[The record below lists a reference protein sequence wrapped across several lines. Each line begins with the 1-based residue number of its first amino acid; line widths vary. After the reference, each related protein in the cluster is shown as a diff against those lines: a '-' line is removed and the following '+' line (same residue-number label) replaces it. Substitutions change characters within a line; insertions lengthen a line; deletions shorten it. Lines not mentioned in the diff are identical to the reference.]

1 MTTSQAFSE
10 FLENIKVDNSETI
23 SNRYHEITKKLNKT
37 FRDTDSETD
46 NCLRVGS
53 YGRYTG
59 IKGISD
65 LDMLY
70 IMPCSKWDE
79 YKNAPDKL
87 LKDVK
92 TSLMERYPNT
102 KIKDDRLVVDLFFKD
117 FKFEVQP
124 VFEEQDG
131 DDTNYKFP
139 DTKYDSYRITKPRQE
154 QAEMTSFRQEHGDT
168 HRLLC
173 KMMRSWKNNVGLA
186 MGGLLIDTLTH
197 RFLSDHSEYDKVGT
211 SVFDELCRDF
221 FEFLKNEPKK
231 DHYQALG
238 SGQDVKVKKPFQT
251 KANKA
256 YNMAV
261 DALAETDEP
270 KRNDIWRE
278 IFGCQFPKATTVVAK
293 SRESSS
299 TVSYTD
305 PEQFI
310 EDLYPVDIR
319 YNVTLDCEVKRNG
332 FREDML
338 SHILSSGQRVS
349 RVRSLDFIQNTDVPW
364 PYDVKWKVR
373 NVGDEA
379 KRRNCLRGEII
390 DSNRMGGLARHESA
404 DFRGPHYVECCI
416 VKDGIVVARDRINVP
431 IE

>member
-37 FRDTDSETD
+37 FRETDSETD

-70 IMPCSKWDE
+70 IMPSSKWDE
-79 YKNAPDKL
+79 YKNNPDKL

-92 TSLMERYPNT
+92 AALKERYPNT
-102 KIKDDRLVVDLFFKD
+102 KVKDDRLVVDVFFTD

-131 DDTNYKFP
+131 DETNYKFP
-139 DTKYDSYRITKPRQE
+139 DTKHDSYRITKPRQE
-154 QAEMTSFRQEHGDT
+154 QAEMTSFRREHGDT

-173 KMMRSWKNNVGLA
+173 KMMRSWKNNVGQA
-186 MGGLLIDTLTH
+186 TGGLLIDTLTH
-197 RFLSDHSEYDKVGT
+197 RFLSDHSEYDHAGT

-221 FEFLKNEPKK
+221 YEYLKDEPKQ

-238 SGQDVKVKKPFQT
+238 SGQDVKVKKPFQA
-251 KANKA
+251 KAKKA
-256 YNMAV
+256 YNKAV
-261 DALAETDEP
+261 DAIAETDET
-270 KRNDIWRE
+270 KRNDLWRE
-278 IFGCQFPKATTVVAK
+278 IFGRQFPKATTAVAE
-293 SRESSS
+293 SREFSSS
-299 TVSYTD
+299 VNYTD

-319 YNVTLDCEVKRNG
+319 YNVNLDCLVKRDG
-332 FREDML
+332 FRGVLL
-338 SHILSSGQRVS
+338 SHILSTGQSVPRGC
-349 RVRSLDFIQNTDVPW
+349 SLDFMPTTGVPE
-364 PYDVKWKVR
+364 PFDVKWKVR
-373 NVGDEA
+373 NEGDEA

-390 DSNRMGGLARHESA
+390 APNRMGGARHENA
-404 DFRGPHYVECCI
+404 DFQGPHYVECYI

>member
-37 FRDTDSETD
+37 FRETDSETD

-70 IMPCSKWDE
+70 IMPSSKWDE
-79 YKNAPDKL
+79 YKNNPDKL

-92 TSLMERYPNT
+92 AALKERYPNT
-102 KIKDDRLVVDLFFKD
+102 KVKDDRLVVDVFFTD

-131 DDTNYKFP
+131 DETNYKFP
-139 DTKYDSYRITKPRQE
+139 DTKYDSYRITKPKQE

-173 KMMRSWKNNVGLA
+173 KMMRSWKNNVGQA
-186 MGGLLIDTLTH
+186 IGGLLIDTLTH
-197 RFLSDHSEYDKVGT
+197 RFLSNHSEYDHAGT

-221 FEFLKNEPKK
+221 FEYLMNEPKQ

-238 SGQDVKVKKPFQT
+238 SGQDVKVKKPFQA
-251 KANKA
+251 KAKKA
-256 YNMAV
+256 YNKSV
-261 DALAETDEP
+261 DAIAETDET
-270 KRNDIWRE
+270 KRNDLWRE
-278 IFGCQFPKATTVVAK
+278 IFGRQFPKATTAVAE
-293 SRESSS
+293 SREFSSS
-299 TVSYTD
+299 VNYTD

-319 YNVTLDCEVKRNG
+319 YNVNLDCLVKRDG
-332 FREDML
+332 FRGVLL
-338 SHILSSGQRVS
+338 SHILSTGQSVPRGC
-349 RVRSLDFIQNTDVPW
+349 SLDFMPTTGVPE
-364 PYDVKWKVR
+364 PFDVKWKVR
-373 NVGDEA
+373 NEGDEA

-390 DSNRMGGLARHESA
+390 APNRMGGARHENA
-404 DFRGPHYVECCI
+404 DFQGPHYVECYI

>member
-70 IMPCSKWDE
+70 IMPSSKWDE
-79 YKNAPDKL
+79 YKNNPDKL

-92 TSLMERYPNT
+92 AALKERYPNT
-102 KIKDDRLVVDLFFKD
+102 KVKDDRLVVDVFFTD
-117 FKFEVQP
+117 FKLEVQP

-131 DDTNYKFP
+131 DETNYKFP
-139 DTKYDSYRITKPRQE
+139 DTKYDSYRITKPKQE
-154 QAEMTSFRQEHGDT
+154 QAEMTSFRQEHGET

-173 KMMRSWKNNVGLA
+173 KMMRSWKNNVGQA
-186 MGGLLIDTLTH
+186 IGGLLIDTLTH
-197 RFLSDHSEYDKVGT
+197 RFLSNHSEYDHAGT

-221 FEFLKNEPKK
+221 FEYLKNEPKQ

-238 SGQDVKVKKPFQT
+238 SGQDVKVKKPFQA
-251 KANKA
+251 KAKKA
-256 YNMAV
+256 YNKAV
-261 DALAETDEP
+261 DAIAETDET
-270 KRNDIWRE
+270 KRNDLWRD
-278 IFGCQFPKATTVVAK
+278 IFGRQFPKATTAVTE
-293 SRESSS
+293 SREFSSS
-299 TVSYTD
+299 VNYTD

-319 YNVTLDCEVKRNG
+319 YNVNLDCLVKRDG
-332 FREDML
+332 FRGVLL
-338 SHILSSGQRVS
+338 SHILFTGQSVPRGC
-349 RVRSLDFIQNTDVPW
+349 SLDFMPTTGVPE
-364 PYDVKWKVR
+364 PFDVKWKVR
-373 NVGDEA
+373 NEGDEA

-390 DSNRMGGLARHESA
+390 APNRMGGARHENA
-404 DFRGPHYVECCI
+404 DFQGPHYVECYI

>member
-37 FRDTDSETD
+37 FRETDSETD

-70 IMPCSKWDE
+70 IMPSSKWDE
-79 YKNAPDKL
+79 YKNNPDKL

-92 TSLMERYPNT
+92 AALKERYPNT
-102 KIKDDRLVVDLFFKD
+102 KVKDDRLVVDVFFTD
-117 FKFEVQP
+117 FKFEEQP

-131 DDTNYKFP
+131 DETNYKFP
-139 DTKYDSYRITKPRQE
+139 DTKYDSYIITKPKQE
-154 QAEMTSFRQEHGDT
+154 QAEITSFRQEHGDT

-173 KMMRSWKNNVGLA
+173 KMMRSWKNNVGQA
-186 MGGLLIDTLTH
+186 IGGLLIDTLTH
-197 RFLSDHSEYDKVGT
+197 RFLSNHSEYDHAGT

-221 FEFLKNEPKK
+221 FEYLKNEPKQ

-238 SGQDVKVKKPFQT
+238 SGQDVKVKKPFQA
-251 KANKA
+251 KAKKA
-256 YNMAV
+256 YNKSV
-261 DALAETDEP
+261 DAIAETDET
-270 KRNDIWRE
+270 KRNDLWRE
-278 IFGCQFPKATTVVAK
+278 IFGRQFPKAITAVAE
-293 SRESSS
+293 SREFSSS
-299 TVSYTD
+299 VNYTD

-319 YNVTLDCEVKRNG
+319 YNVNLDCLVKRDG
-332 FREDML
+332 FRGVLL
-338 SHILSSGQRVS
+338 SHILSTGQSVPRGC
-349 RVRSLDFIQNTDVPW
+349 SLDFMPTTGVPE
-364 PYDVKWKVR
+364 PFDVKWKVR
-373 NVGDEA
+373 NEGDEA

-390 DSNRMGGLARHESA
+390 APNRMGGARHENA
-404 DFRGPHYVECCI
+404 DFQGPHYVECYI

>member
-1 MTTSQAFSE
+1 MTTSQAFNE

-70 IMPCSKWDE
+70 IMPGSKWDE
-79 YKNAPDKL
+79 YKNDPDKL

-92 TSLMERYPNT
+92 TALKERYPNT
-102 KIKDDRLVVDLFFKD
+102 KIKDDRLVVDVFFTD

-131 DDTNYKFP
+131 DETNYKFP
-139 DTKYDSYRITKPRQE
+139 DTKYDSYRITKPKQE

-173 KMMRSWKNNVGLA
+173 KMMRSWKNNVGQA
-186 MGGLLIDTLTH
+186 IGGLLIDTLTH
-197 RFLSDHSEYDKVGT
+197 RFLSDHSEYDHAGV
-211 SVFDELCRDF
+211 SVFDELCRDS

-251 KANKA
+251 KAKKA
-256 YNMAV
+256 YNKAV
-261 DALAETDEP
+261 DAIAETRET
-270 KRNDIWRE
+270 KRNNLWRD
-278 IFGCQFPKATTVVAK
+278 IFGRQFPKATTAVAE

-299 TVSYTD
+299 PVSYTD

-319 YNVTLDCEVKRNG
+319 YHVNLDCLVKRDG
-332 FREDML
+332 FRGVL
-338 SHILSSGQRVS
+338 LRHILSTGQSVPRGC
-349 RVRSLDFIQNTDVPW
+349 SLDFMPTTEVPK
-364 PYDVKWKVR
+364 PFDVKWKVR
-373 NVGDEA
+373 NRGDEA

-390 DSNRMGGLARHESA
+390 APNRIGGARHESA
-404 DFRGPHYVECCI
+404 DFRGPHYVECYI